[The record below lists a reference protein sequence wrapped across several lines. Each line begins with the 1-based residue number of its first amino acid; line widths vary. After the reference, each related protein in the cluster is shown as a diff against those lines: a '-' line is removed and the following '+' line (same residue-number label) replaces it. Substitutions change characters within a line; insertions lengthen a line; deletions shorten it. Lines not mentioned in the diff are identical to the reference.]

1 MSNTASVESLV
12 SIGLGSVISMEW
24 RFMEKDF
31 DLYQFYLNWIY
42 VHLFNKVDPI
52 DEWTP
57 HELVNFISIVPQCG
71 R

>member
-31 DLYQFYLNWIY
+31 DL
-42 VHLFNKVDPI
+42 P
-52 DEWTP
+52 
-57 HELVNFISIVPQCG
+57 
-71 R
+71 